1 MTLKKE
7 ENLWNA
13 EEIYDLFSKK
23 IDRDW
28 ECNSIAIDS
37 RKVKP
42 GNIFLAMPGTKF
54 DGHDF
59 VLEAID
65 AGARSIIVKNSLKI
79 LNTKIEVILVEDV
92 YKSLLLLAKASR
104 KRINNAKNII
114 AITGSS
120 GKTSTKEMIGK
131 AFKSIGKTFINPGSY
146 NNQVGVPFSLANM
159 PRNTDFGIF
168 ELGMNNF
175 NEISTL
181 SKLVQP
187 NIAIITNI
195 SEAHIGNFNSIKD
208 IIKAKAE
215 IFNGLKKDGYILINN
230 DHYYDEIIK
239 YTKNY
244 SQSNVLTYGANKKAD
259 IRLVNRNKSNNG
271 QKITAEADGKT
282 YKYEVSLD
290 GQHQAVNSLA
300 VIGSL
305 MLANCDINKG
315 LSNLDKIT
323 LPTGRGAKYHLLVKG
338 EESILIDDTYNANL
352 SSMIASLHS
361 LNEIA
366 KSNRKVLIFGEMGE
380 LGVFSESLHNKL
392 YDYLIS
398 FNIGLVVFIGNQTKQ
413 LYTLCM
419 NTIECIW
426 IENITKSG
434 EDIIFNLIK
443 PRDCI
448 LVKGSR
454 HMKMEIIVKK
464 LLHNFKGK

>member
-92 YKSLLLLAKASR
+92 YKSLLVLAKASR

-131 AFKSIGKTFINPGSY
+131 AFESIGKTFINPGSY

-195 SEAHIGNFNSIKD
+195 SEAHIGNFNSIID
-208 IIKAKAE
+208 IIKAKTE
-215 IFNGLKKDGYILINN
+215 IFNGL
-230 DHYYDEIIK
+230 
-239 YTKNY
+239 
-244 SQSNVLTYGANKKAD
+244 
-259 IRLVNRNKSNNG
+259 
-271 QKITAEADGKT
+271 
-282 YKYEVSLD
+282 
-290 GQHQAVNSLA
+290 
-300 VIGSL
+300 
-305 MLANCDINKG
+305 
-315 LSNLDKIT
+315 
-323 LPTGRGAKYHLLVKG
+323 
-338 EESILIDDTYNANL
+338 
-352 SSMIASLHS
+352 
-361 LNEIA
+361 
-366 KSNRKVLIFGEMGE
+366 
-380 LGVFSESLHNKL
+380 
-392 YDYLIS
+392 
-398 FNIGLVVFIGNQTKQ
+398 
-413 LYTLCM
+413 
-419 NTIECIW
+419 
-426 IENITKSG
+426 
-434 EDIIFNLIK
+434 
-443 PRDCI
+443 
-448 LVKGSR
+448 
-454 HMKMEIIVKK
+454 
-464 LLHNFKGK
+464 